1 MSEPTGAARR
11 RGPFKVGDQV
21 QLTDPKGRHY
31 TFTLEA
37 GKNFHTHKGSFPHD
51 ELIGAPE
58 GSVVRTTGNVAY
70 LALRPLLP
78 DYVLSMPRGAAVVYP
93 KDAGQILAFAD
104 IFPGARVVEAGVGS
118 GSLSS
123 FLLRAIG
130 DQGMLHSYE
139 RREDF
144 AEIAPQNVERY
155 FGGPHPA
162 WQLTVGDLQDNL
174 SDTDVDRVILD
185 MLAPWECLEAVSKA
199 LVPGG
204 ILCCYVAT
212 TTQLARTVESI
223 REIGC
228 FNEPSAW
235 ESMIRNW
242 HVEGLAV
249 RPDHRMIGHTGFL
262 LTARRLADGVEPPMR
277 RRRPAKGAY
286 GEDYTGPSADGGAG
300 DRGGP
305 AGDRRPNAQGAVAQ
319 FPAAPGN
326 SATAPFRCRATRK
339 AVARTT
345 PRTPP
350 FHPPVTCG
358 TMRAPRHPT
367 PRRHSSCSTSR
378 RRPELDTLAHTRPTL
393 HWLATAT
400 ALAGVVATAR
410 PPSSPRAPR
419 TARPKANPPRPPAPD
434 PAGGRSPSTAGPR
447 RPSREGPGD
456 LDGDGRPETV
466 AVVHCDASMGTPPDG
481 VYVLTRSTEAAR
493 PAWSPPS

>member
-130 DQGMLHSYE
+130 DEGMLHSYE

-144 AEIAPQNVERY
+144 AEIAQATWSATSADRTPPGAHRRRPPGQSLRRRRR
-155 FGGPHPA
+155 PRHPGHA
-162 WQLTVGDLQDNL
+162 RPLG
-174 SDTDVDRVILD
+174 
-185 MLAPWECLEAVSKA
+185 
-199 LVPGG
+199 VPGG
-204 ILCCYVAT
+204 RLQGAGPRRHPVLLRGDHDA
-212 TTQLARTVESI
+212 ARADRRVHP
-223 REIGC
+223 RDRLLHRAD
-228 FNEPSAW
+228 PW

-262 LTARRLADGVEPPMR
+262 VTARRLADGVEPPMR

-286 GEDYTGPSADGGAG
+286 GEDY
-300 DRGGP
+300 
-305 AGDRRPNAQGAVAQ
+305 
-319 FPAAPGN
+319 
-326 SATAPFRCRATRK
+326 
-339 AVARTT
+339 
-345 PRTPP
+345 
-350 FHPPVTCG
+350 
-358 TMRAPRHPT
+358 
-367 PRRHSSCSTSR
+367 
-378 RRPELDTLAHTRPTL
+378 
-393 HWLATAT
+393 
-400 ALAGVVATAR
+400 
-410 PPSSPRAPR
+410 
-419 TARPKANPPRPPAPD
+419 
-434 PAGGRSPSTAGPR
+434 
-447 RPSREGPGD
+447 EGPNKG
-456 LDGDGRPETV
+456 
-466 AVVHCDASMGTPPDG
+466 
-481 VYVLTRSTEAAR
+481 
-493 PAWSPPS
+493 